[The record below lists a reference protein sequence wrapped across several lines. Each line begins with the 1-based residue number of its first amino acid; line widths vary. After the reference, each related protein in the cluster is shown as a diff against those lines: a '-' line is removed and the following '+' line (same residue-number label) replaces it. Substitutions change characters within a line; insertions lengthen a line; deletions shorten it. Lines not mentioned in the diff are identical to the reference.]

1 MVIILLLILPQHCRF
16 RGPGGARLLQRRG
29 GLVVRKLAARLG
41 GRAVLSMLSSIL
53 EDEQDLPFAAALVQ
67 ALNLILL
74 TAPEVGPNTPLCS
87 PFNSHQGVAMLA
99 GRPCVSLS
107 EQGQSSLAAS
117 QLSLNA
123 SC

>member
-1 MVIILLLILPQHCRF
+1 MRLVWRPGAKKTAFAMGSECDGTTDADGCELRWHRF

-53 EDEQDLPFAAALVQ
+53 EDERDLPFAAALVQ

-74 TAPEVGPNTPLCS
+74 TAPEV
-87 PFNSHQGVAMLA
+87 
-99 GRPCVSLS
+99 RPMAPDRL
-107 EQGQSSLAAS
+107 SLACS
-117 QLSLNA
+117 
-123 SC
+123 